1 MRPRVWYNDIHICI
15 YIHTNLPTCLFN
27 FKDSKPLAVFFSNS
41 NGNNIRQLFFKSQ
54 SRQVLNLWLEWTRCL
69 VREERPQDFLPRFGV
84 EGWRLK
90 IHPIDSDSFLGSVFL
105 ESTHLP
111 ALPKYAKVVNLQ
123 VHSILEYG
131 RWMTIMTNTYQ
142 YYPILWSLL

>member
-1 MRPRVWYNDIHICI
+1 MATI
-15 YIHTNLPTCLFN
+15 LGN
-27 FKDSKPLAVFFSNS
+27 F
-41 NGNNIRQLFFKSQ
+41 FFKSQ

-123 VHSILEYG
+123 VHGILEYG
-131 RWMTIMTNTYQ
+131 R
-142 YYPILWSLL
+142 